1 MDVVQLLERQF
12 IDYMK
17 SLYMEHY
24 LDDQFTQLQK
34 LADESNP
41 DFVYEVVTLFFQ
53 DSEKLI
59 DNLTKALNL
68 QVIDFNQVAN
78 HAHQFKGSSSSIGAH
93 RVKNQCVKFRAY
105 CEERNH
111 DGCLTVLQDLQQEYI
126 VLKKKFEILF
136 QLEQDIVKNG
146 GTIPTMD

>member
-1 MDVVQLLERQF
+1 MDVVQLLQRQF

-34 LADESNP
+34 LADESSP

-59 DNLTKALNL
+59 DNLTKSLNQ
-68 QVIDFNQVAN
+68 QVVDFNQVAN
-78 HAHQFKGSSSSIGAH
+78 HAHQFKGSSS
-93 RVKNQCVKFRAY
+93 R
-105 CEERNH
+105 
-111 DGCLTVLQDLQQEYI
+111 CLTVLQDLQQEYI

>member
-111 DGCLTVLQDLQQEYI
+111 DGSMICEAVNQCYLIHLRIRQFTQNGQFAICGGLSELGNTV
-126 VLKKKFEILF
+126 
-136 QLEQDIVKNG
+136 
-146 GTIPTMD
+146 

>member
-78 HAHQFKGSSSSIGAH
+78 HAHQFKGSSS
-93 RVKNQCVKFRAY
+93 R
-105 CEERNH
+105 
-111 DGCLTVLQDLQQEYI
+111 CLTVLQDLQQEYI